1 MARWHH
7 HPGLRFC
14 VACAIAGTLQGCM
27 GGPIA
32 RQIASSLAM
41 QVADRVA
48 GHILDQPEPVQQG
61 QTNRLLINNNLDP
74 SQQAFLRAELRV
86 PEMPPAQPAPAPKP
100 EPGASAA
107 PVVSRLETVEIW
119 GLIIGEE
126 KHEMLTSM
134 RELGM
139 SITPAESEWER
150 WQLAEGG
157 AAELQEGRLLILI
170 PPELGKMRS
179 GDHAVIEIASGGLHI
194 ARDRL
199 D

>member
-1 MARWHH
+1 
-7 HPGLRFC
+7 
-14 VACAIAGTLQGCM
+14 M

-41 QVADRVA
+41 QVADNVA
-48 GHILDQPEPVQQG
+48 GHILDKPQPARQS
-61 QTNRLLINNNLDP
+61 QTNRLLVNNNLDP
-74 SQQAFLRAELRV
+74 YQEAFLRAELRV
-86 PEMPPAQPAPAPKP
+86 PPMPPALPAPAPKP
-100 EPGASAA
+100 EPGADAS

-126 KHEMLTSM
+126 KREMLTSM

-139 SITPAESEWER
+139 SITPAESEWEH

-157 AAELQEGRLLILI
+157 AAEQQEGRLLILI
-170 PPELGKMRS
+170 PPDLGKMRS
-179 GDHAVIEIASGGLHI
+179 GDHAVIEIANGGLHI

>member
-1 MARWHH
+1 MTTWHR
-7 HPGLRFC
+7 HPGFRFL
-14 VACAIAGTLQGCM
+14 AALAIAAALQGCM

-41 QVADRVA
+41 QAADRAV
-48 GHILDQPEPVQQG
+48 GHFLDKPEPAEQG
-61 QTNRLLINNNLDP
+61 QTNRLLINNHLDP
-74 SQQAFLRAELRV
+74 YQEAFLRAELRV
-86 PEMPPAQPAPAPKP
+86 PQMPPAQPAPAPGP
-100 EPGASAA
+100 EPGADAA

-119 GLIIGEE
+119 GLIIGTE
-126 KHEMLTSM
+126 KREMLTSM
-134 RELGM
+134 QQLGM

-157 AAELQEGRLLILI
+157 AAEQQEGPLLILI

-179 GDHAVIEIASGGLHI
+179 GDHAVIEIATGGLHI

-199 D
+199 E

>member
-1 MARWHH
+1 MASWHQ
-7 HPGLRFC
+7 HPGFRVF
-14 VACAIAGTLQGCM
+14 AAFAIAGSLQGCM

-41 QVADRVA
+41 QVADNVA
-48 GHILDQPEPVQQG
+48 GHILDKPQPARQS
-61 QTNRLLINNNLDP
+61 QTNRLLVNNNLDP
-74 SQQAFLRAELRV
+74 YQEAFLRAELRV
-86 PEMPPAQPAPAPKP
+86 PPMPPALPAPTPKP
-100 EPGASAA
+100 EPGADAS

-126 KHEMLTSM
+126 KREMLTSM

-139 SITPAESEWER
+139 SITPAESEWEH

-157 AAELQEGRLLILI
+157 AAEQQEGRLLILI
-170 PPELGKMRS
+170 PPYLGKMRS
-179 GDHAVIEIASGGLHI
+179 GDHAVIEIANGGLHI